1 MEKKSYFVKG
11 VFVLLLFEIC
21 VFFGVKLID
30 LCFKLRGGLWVNFD
44 NDLVWVEELFYVFFV
59 CYILV
64 LLVSVCYLKNKI

>member
-1 MEKKSYFVKG
+1 MEKSYFVKG

-30 LCFKLRGGLWVNFD
+30 LCFKLRGGLRVNFS
-44 NDLVWVEELFYVFFV
+44 VSRVLFYVFFV

-64 LLVSVCYLKNKI
+64 LLVSVSYLKNKI